1 MISLDAKRISALSL
15 ALIALT
21 DISIIL
27 NVPVLRQV
35 LGFAMLTFLPGFLL
49 IHIVRVSANRLEK
62 ILYAVGFSVSFLLL
76 VPLVMNFVYPSIGI
90 SQPISL
96 LPLAATF
103 SLILAVLTI
112 VGYTKGAF
120 DFQMTAAELAKQ
132 IDVVL
137 SPPVLGAALIVVL
150 GILGGLFIRYDMDSL
165 FSLLSTVSI
174 VIIFLLVVGRRVP
187 TRFYP
192 LYIVAIA
199 LAFQYSRTLAS
210 PNLIAGG
217 DINYELYFAD
227 VVRAAGFWN
236 PSYAIADIAHS
247 DYFGMLSVV
256 FLPNVY
262 SLFLN
267 LDTVIVY
274 GLIYPFI
281 FAFVPLGLYHIYRTH
296 ISAAPPKNNDTAAFL
311 AAFLFMAFFGFFLQ
325 LPREQIAE
333 LFLIL
338 TLLVIMSTS
347 LQEPK
352 KGALFVVFASST
364 VVSHYATS
372 YLFLLY
378 LFVLWSGSA
387 LLRIVHHQRE
397 GGRPAVTAWMVAFAT
412 FVALGWYM
420 STSGGAAFNVLLQVG
435 SHTYTTF
442 TSAFFST
449 SNDAY
454 VTNGLGGGI
463 SGLPFTHA
471 LARYWGIAIEGLLML
486 GLFLMTWRRK
496 TLKINSQFLL
506 LALTSLFLLLIL
518 VAVPAVGSI
527 VLGWRGFAL
536 ALLFLAPCCIF
547 AIGAIV
553 DRGSRWMRANED
565 LAVKLKGAAMIVVI
579 VPFFLF
585 NYNFIFEIT
594 EHPANFAFIPS
605 QGRNGRV
612 IEYSDSESW
621 SYLVVSPVPDQSV
634 YAAQWIS
641 GLLGQSQIYADGLR
655 LTDLIAY
662 GHVSPDSANMITFSN
677 LNQSLPE
684 NSYAYF
690 GAANVQQDSLALKDP
705 NGNIIFQNLS
715 TSPTLTAG
723 NKIYSNG
730 LAEFYYVQ
738 PPTAPTP
745 SPHSPSLPAT
755 PIQAPTNLSC
765 CTAPSTPAPPPSQAN
780 PWCSKERICQ
790 PSGQVGT
797 TTITSCYDIVSV
809 RTTCQYER
817 PDYALN

>member
-1 MISLDAKRISALSL
+1 MISLDPKRISALSL
-15 ALIALT
+15 SLIALT

-35 LGFAMLTFLPGFLL
+35 LGFTTLTLLPGFLL
-49 IHIVRVSANRLEK
+49 IQIVRVSANRLEK
-62 ILYAVGFSVSFLLL
+62 ILYAVGLSVSFVLF
-76 VPLVMNFVYPSIGI
+76 VPLMMNFVYPRIGI

-112 VGYTKGAF
+112 VGYKKGAL
-120 DFQMTAAELAKQ
+120 DFQITAAELAKQ
-132 IDVVL
+132 IDVMQ
-137 SPPVLGAALIVVL
+137 SPPVLGAALIVAL
-150 GILGGLFIRYDMDSL
+150 GILGGLFIRYDMNSL

-187 TRFYP
+187 ARFYP

-227 VVRAAGFWN
+227 VVRAVGFWN
-236 PSYAIADIAHS
+236 PSYTIVDIAHS

-262 SLFLN
+262 SLFCN
-267 LDTVIVY
+267 VDTVLVY
-274 GLIYPFI
+274 ELIYPVI
-281 FAFVPLGLYHIYRTH
+281 FAFVPLGLYYMYRTN
-296 ISAAPPKNNDTAAFL
+296 ISTAPPKSNETSAFL

-333 LFLIL
+333 LFLIVA
-338 TLLVIMSTS
+338 LLVILGTS
-347 LQEPK
+347 LQGSK
-352 KGALFVVFASST
+352 KGALFIVFTGSMI
-364 VVSHYATS
+364 VSHYATS
-372 YLFLLY
+372 YLFLLF
-378 LFVLWSGSA
+378 LFVLWFGPA
-387 LLRIVHHQRE
+387 LVRMVKHQQKE
-397 GGRPAVTAWMVAFAT
+397 GRPAVSAWMVAFAS
-412 FVALGWYM
+412 FIAVGWYM
-420 STSGGAAFNVLLQVG
+420 GTSGGAALNVLLQLG

-454 VTNGLGGGI
+454 VTNGLGGGV
-463 SGLPFTHA
+463 SGLPFTHT
-471 LARYWGIAIEGLLML
+471 LARYWGIVVEVLLIIGLLL
-486 GLFLMTWRRK
+486 LIWRRK
-496 TLKINSQFLL
+496 TLKVNSQFLL
-506 LALTSLFLLLIL
+506 LSIASLFLLLIL
-518 VAVPAVGSI
+518 VAVPTVGSI
-527 VLGWRGFAL
+527 VTGWRGFAL
-536 ALLFLAPCCIF
+536 ALLFLAPCCIY
-547 AIGAIV
+547 AVEAIV
-553 DRGSRWMRANED
+553 ERGSSWIRANED
-565 LAVKLKGAAMIVVI
+565 LAAQLKGAALIAVI

-605 QGRNGRV
+605 QGQNGRV

-621 SYLVVSPVPDQSV
+621 SYLLVSPVPDQNV

-641 GLLGQSQIYADGLR
+641 GLLGQSQIYADSSR
-655 LTDLIAY
+655 LTDLIGY
-662 GHVSPDSANMITFSN
+662 GHVSPDSANLITFSN

-684 NSYAYF
+684 NSYVYF
-690 GAANVQQDSLALKDP
+690 GAANVQQDSLALKDA
-705 NGNIIFQNLS
+705 NGNIVFQNLS

-745 SPHSPSLPAT
+745 SPHSPSPPAT
-755 PIQAPTNLSC
+755 PSQAPTNLSC
-765 CTAPSTPAPPPSQAN
+765 CTAPSTQASPPPAN
-780 PWCSKERICQ
+780 PWCSKEWIC
-790 PSGQVGT
+790 PAGRQVGT
-797 TTITSCYDIVSV
+797 TTTDNCYDLFSVSATYQSLAD
-809 RTTCQYER
+809 RR
-817 PDYALN
+817 I